1 MFRDPQTGLSLPYS
15 TDLCPAM
22 NYAEACYLCDQLNLL
37 HGENGSL
44 FGIPMVFRPAILH
57 GNSWGFLIEPMIE
70 NKRAPETELE
80 PGAEKFILGFAE
92 GLIHACRTAHEKILN
107 RTQATK
113 VECESGLCGTFWDKR
128 YSTIRGNHHHTQCP
142 MFTDKSV
149 SLKPE

>member
-1 MFRDPQTGLSLPYS
+1 MPRDPQTGLSLPYS

-44 FGIPMVFRPAILH
+44 FGRPVEFRPAILH

-70 NKRAPETELE
+70 NKRAPEPEFE

-92 GLIHACRTAHEKILN
+92 GLIHACRTAHEKILS
-107 RTQATK
+107 RVADSKKPRYQYCQCGK
-113 VECESGLCGTFWDKR
+113 PFKESGLGPQHDKA
-128 YSTIRGNHHHTQCP
+128 CP
-142 MFTDKSV
+142 MFRENSFSR
-149 SLKPE
+149 SLNS